1 VHWRRPGG
9 SQSAGID
16 PPNCG
21 TARPVCES
29 RTARMVGTNTNNS
42 DASRCGRGRRQGT
55 RHSHRSDAVHQRATP
70 GTAALNP
77 RRGPWQRS
85 NTWARDQRLTPNQA
99 SRTRRRQGSA
109 QLRPTPGS
117 QEAHRDRNRP
127 ESISRQPA
135 ALAQKALPSGGPYHG
150 SAHVAS
156 LPTSPTAPSNVLA
169 DGRYPARPMRC
180 FNNSDSTTSSATNL
194 KHRSGCWIAAG
205 WTARSACRLPAIGR
219 SLQAM

>member
-1 VHWRRPGG
+1 
-9 SQSAGID
+9 
-16 PPNCG
+16 
-21 TARPVCES
+21 
-29 RTARMVGTNTNNS
+29 MVGTNTNNS

-117 QEAHRDRNRP
+117 QEAHRDRHRP
-127 ESISRQPA
+127 ESISASQLPWRKRPSRA
-135 ALAQKALPSGGPYHG
+135 AGPTT
-150 SAHVAS
+150 A
-156 LPTSPTAPSNVLA
+156 LPTSPP
-169 DGRYPARPMRC
+169 
-180 FNNSDSTTSSATNL
+180 
-194 KHRSGCWIAAG
+194 
-205 WTARSACRLPAIGR
+205 CRLHQLHPPMC
-219 SLQAM
+219 SLTAATPRARCGVSTIRTVLLVVQQI